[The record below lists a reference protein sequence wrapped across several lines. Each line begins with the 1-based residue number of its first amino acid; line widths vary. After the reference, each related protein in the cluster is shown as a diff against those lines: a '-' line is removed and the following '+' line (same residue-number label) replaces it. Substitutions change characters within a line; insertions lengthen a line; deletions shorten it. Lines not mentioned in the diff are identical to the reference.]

1 MITNDLRLELLG
13 DLAVIKVNQVAHSIA
28 DDDVVGADVSLNDS
42 YTITFL
48 ML

>member
-1 MITNDLRLELLG
+1 MITNDLRLESLD

-28 DDDVVGADVSLNDS
+28 NDDVVGADVSLNDPC
-42 YTITFL
+42 TITFF

>member
-1 MITNDLRLELLG
+1 MITNDLRLKSLG

-28 DDDVVGADVSLNDS
+28 DNDVVGADVSLNDPC
-42 YTITFL
+42 TIIFF